1 MICHT
6 CRTRLLFY
14 DVGGCFRSQRR
25 ALCLLHHETCR
36 DLLQSVEAGC
46 YICNRL
52 WATLGS
58 GERNI
63 AEGPAGRPLTRRQTI
78 TDSARDGNIPVPQR
92 AVTLLRLRQAH
103 NSNDHYYVDIA
114 FCPKTSSFDPESE
127 LQCWDA
133 LFSLQICQGLQASE
147 TTLPDNTKSDSSL
160 TLAKSWVTEC
170 SMDHK
175 QCAGTNTMP
184 TSKWYPSRLLDIDPP
199 GSHSNFR
206 LIETRNSNLQGPYT
220 TLSHCWGFKEC
231 TSLETKNYAE
241 MLRGRPLESLPQL
254 YPDAAYVTRQ
264 LGGDGL
270 ADWQRESAQMHDIYL
285 NSFCNISAA
294 HATDAHKSL
303 FCRRDPDAHVP
314 HAKELRVSG
323 RNAAYSISDAYF
335 WKTEV
340 SEALINTRAWVLQER
355 ILAPRILYFGERHM
369 AWECWEKDTADIFP
383 RGVLPASWKLKNA
396 REQEGLDSGTPKNTH
411 GRLL

>member
-14 DVGGCFRSQRR
+14 DVGEYFRSRHE
-25 ALCLLHHETCR
+25 LCLLHHEACK
-36 DLLQSVEAGC
+36 DLLQSLEAGC

-78 TDSARDGNIPVPQR
+78 TDLARDATVTVPQR
-92 AVTLLRLRQAH
+92 AVTLLRIRQARDG
-103 NSNDHYYVDIA
+103 NDYYYVDIA
-114 FCPKTSSFDPESE
+114 FCPKTSSFEPESE
-127 LQCWDA
+127 VQLKKR
-133 LFSLQICQGLQASE
+133 E
-147 TTLPDNTKSDSSL
+147 TTLPDDTKSDRSM

-175 QCAGTNTMP
+175 QCA
-184 TSKWYPSRLLDIDPP
+184 
-199 GSHSNFR
+199 
-206 LIETRNSNLQGPYT
+206 
-220 TLSHCWGFKEC
+220 
-231 TSLETKNYAE
+231 E
-241 MLRGRPLESLPQL
+241 MLRGHPLESLRQL
-254 YPDAAYVTRQ
+254 YQDAANVTKQ
-264 LGGDGL
+264 LG
-270 ADWQRESAQMHDIYL
+270 RESAQMHDIFL

-314 HAKELRVSG
+314 HATELRVNG

-335 WKTEV
+335 WKTGV
-340 SEALINTRAWVLQER
+340 SEVLINTKAWVLQER
-355 ILAPRILYFGERHM
+355 ILAPRILYFGERHI
-369 AWECWEKDTADIFP
+369 AWECWEKDTVDIFP

-411 GRLL
+411 GRLLWKEMVEVYTASDLTFPEDELIALSAVAKRMSSILAEQYVAGMWLGQLEVELLWSIAERRPATTPTRGYCAPS